1 MMTSRAGGVLWYCRE
16 AVQRSLFFYE
26 VYTLPMSLIRFAYG
40 LGLINTDILRA
51 EPGDGSTEK

>member
-1 MMTSRAGGVLWYCRE
+1 MVLPGGCTKI
-16 AVQRSLFFYE
+16 AFSYE

-51 EPGDGSTEK
+51 EPGDVSTEK